1 MAGRTGRVMS
11 ERCKAS
17 LISWYP
23 PPQSRNDKWKVW
35 LKSLGILIDAVTRHP
50 RNLAALPRKFFFLWQ
65 YDIKRIGE
73 AFWKRSYAR
82 VVEAAMLHD
91 DAVHCIFA
99 GAGKTRGPLHL
110 CVLAL
115 GYSVGEYHRFTKAPT
130 ARPEYKPARC
140 KHLKF
145 CLPSCSRSQ
154 RFRSWRGR
162 VVPSLSLLT
171 L

>member
-1 MAGRTGRVMS
+1 MAGRTWRVMS

-73 AFWKRSYAR
+73 ASWKRSYAR

-99 GAGKTRGPLHL
+99 GAGKTRRPLHL

-115 GYSVGEYHRFTKAPT
+115 ENIQRASTTDFQMLRPLAPNISRQGVNT
-130 ARPEYKPARC
+130 WSLAY
-140 KHLKF
+140 
-145 CLPSCSRSQ
+145 PSHS
-154 RFRSWRGR
+154 
-162 VVPSLSLLT
+162 VPSDSIAGQW
-171 L
+171 

>member
-1 MAGRTGRVMS
+1 MS

-35 LKSLGILIDAVTRHP
+35 LKSLGILIDAVIRHP

-73 AFWKRSYAR
+73 AVWKRSYAR
-82 VVEAAMLHD
+82 VV
-91 DAVHCIFA
+91 
-99 GAGKTRGPLHL
+99 GASNAPRRRCTLHL
-110 CVLAL
+110 CRCWKDAETASPLRLGVRNIHRASTTDLQMLRPLAPNISRQGVNTWSLAYPYAAVLSHYGA
-115 GYSVGEYHRFTKAPT
+115 
-130 ARPEYKPARC
+130 AR
-140 KHLKF
+140 
-145 CLPSCSRSQ
+145 S
-154 RFRSWRGR
+154 R

>member
-11 ERCKAS
+11 ERWKAS

-73 AFWKRSYAR
+73 AFWKRSDAR
-82 VVEAAMLHD
+82 VVGVSNAPRLR
-91 DAVHCIFA
+91 C
-99 GAGKTRGPLHL
+99 TLHL
-110 CVLAL
+110 CRCWKDAETASPLRLGVRNIHRAGTTDLQMLRPLAPNISRQGVNTWSL
-115 GYSVGEYHRFTKAPT
+115 AYPSPPF
-130 ARPEYKPARC
+130 PAIPS
-140 KHLKF
+140 LVNGQEW
-145 CLPSCSRSQ
+145 CLP
-154 RFRSWRGR
+154 F
-162 VVPSLSLLT
+162 LF
-171 L
+171 